1 MNRRVWIVIL
11 CAGAV
16 GTLTLGIRHS
26 LGVFL
31 QPISAELNVGR
42 ETFALSM
49 GLMNLLWGLG
59 APFTGAIADRFGAG
73 RVAALGGL
81 CYAGGLVMMN
91 QSGSG

>member
-16 GTLTLGIRHS
+16 GTLTMGIRHS
-26 LGVFL
+26 LGIFL
-31 QPISAELNVGR
+31 APISAEFGIGR

-59 APFTGAIADRFGAG
+59 APIAGAISDRFGAG
-73 RVAALGGL
+73 RIAALGGL
-81 CYAGGLVMMN
+81 I
-91 QSGSG
+91 